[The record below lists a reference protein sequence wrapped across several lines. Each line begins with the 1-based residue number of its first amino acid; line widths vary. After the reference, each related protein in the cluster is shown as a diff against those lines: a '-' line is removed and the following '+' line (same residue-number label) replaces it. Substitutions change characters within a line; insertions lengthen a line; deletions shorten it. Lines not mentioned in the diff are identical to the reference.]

1 MTMAVQLKCTPIF
14 LLSFTWFLILMASG
28 AAIATAA
35 GPIIADH
42 TCIDITA
49 IPQEAIDAARVDLH
63 IAYGH
68 TSHGS
73 QLTDGMNGLV
83 GFANSGGKGLALPLD
98 IFEWNNGGIG
108 GALDL
113 HDYAMGGDVG
123 YYPQWVNNTRS
134 YLDDPANADV
144 NVIIWSW
151 CGQASGYTEQQMI
164 DQYLAPMTQLE
175 AEYPGVTFV
184 YMTGHADG
192 SGETGNLH
200 LRNQQIRSYCIENNK
215 VLYDFYDI
223 EGYDPDGN
231 YYGDKRVDD
240 ACNYDSDGDG
250 SRDRNWAIDWQ
261 SAHVE
266 DRDWYSCG
274 AAHSQPLNAN
284 QKAYAAW
291 WLWARLAGW
300 NQNGVPIADFSGSP
314 TSGTAP
320 LTVSFTD
327 GSTGNIESWFWDFG
341 DGGMSTEQNPTYTYD
356 AYGPYTIT
364 LEVNGSQ
371 GSDSQ
376 TRTNYITVTDPQL
389 QYRLTVNI
397 AGDGSVTVDPD
408 HGTYDAGTKIQLTPV
423 PDAGWAFN
431 GWSGDLN
438 GYGNPIHIF
447 MDSDKTITATFDEDS
462 DDDGISD
469 AEENACTN
477 GGDGNADGILDS
489 EQLNVASLHAQ
500 DGTSYITLASD
511 TGTRLSECRAV
522 ALSDADNAPSGVTFP
537 FDFFDFTIHG
547 IAVGGTAT
555 LTLYLPGDTDPN
567 PTN

>member
-1 MTMAVQLKCTPIF
+1 MRIVTMAQQRWRI
-14 LLSFTWFLILMASG
+14 LLFSSMAFILLTLMLSSAPVAS
-28 AAIATAA
+28 AAA
-35 GPIIADH
+35 PIIVDH

-83 GFANSGGKGLALPLD
+83 GFANNGGKGLALPLD

-113 HDYAMGGDVG
+113 QEGDGYGDGWMDHDAG
-123 YYPQWVNNTRS
+123 YYPNWVDETRA
-134 YLDDPANADV
+134 YLDDPSHADV

-223 EGYDPDGN
+223 ECYDPDGN

-300 NQNGVPIADFSGSP
+300 GQCEAD
-314 TSGTAP
+314 
-320 LTVSFTD
+320 
-327 GSTGNIESWFWDFG
+327 
-341 DGGMSTEQNPTYTYD
+341 Q
-356 AYGPYTIT
+356 
-364 LEVNGSQ
+364 
-371 GSDSQ
+371 
-376 TRTNYITVTDPQL
+376 
-389 QYRLTVNI
+389 
-397 AGDGSVTVDPD
+397 
-408 HGTYDAGTKIQLTPV
+408 
-423 PDAGWAFN
+423 
-431 GWSGDLN
+431 
-438 GYGNPIHIF
+438 
-447 MDSDKTITATFDEDS
+447 DS
-462 DDDGISD
+462 DDD
-469 AEENACTN
+469 
-477 GGDGNADGILDS
+477 
-489 EQLNVASLHAQ
+489 V
-500 DGTSYITLASD
+500 DGTDLSIDANSDDAGLCVESYAAQYGL
-511 TGTRLSECRAV
+511 V
-522 ALSDADNAPSGVTFP
+522 AD
-537 FDFFDFTIHG
+537 
-547 IAVGGTAT
+547 
-555 LTLYLPGDTDPN
+555 
-567 PTN
+567 